1 MNIFFI
7 GDIVGRPGRAAVQ
20 DWLPKLREEF
30 PIDIV
35 VANAENAAGGLGA
48 TAEILDDLTQLGI
61 QAFTL
66 GNHTWRRKSLID
78 DIDRYNN
85 IARPANYPDVVPG
98 SGSVIVELSDGRKL
112 GIVNLLGRVFMEAY
126 ACPFEAA
133 LREIDS
139 LRETTPTI
147 LVDMHAEATSEK
159 IAMGWFLDGQCSAV
173 LGTHTHV
180 PTADECILPGGTAY
194 ITDVGMTG
202 PMDSVIGVEK
212 EPVIEKFLTGL
223 PTEFRV
229 AKDRPGI
236 CGAYIQ
242 IDDQTGRAES
252 ITRVMR
258 CSH

>member
-1 MNIFFI
+1 MNILFI
-7 GDIVGRPGRAAVQ
+7 GDIVGRPGRAAVK
-20 DWLPKLREEF
+20 DWLPQLHEEF

-48 TAEILDDLTQLGI
+48 TAEILNDLTQLGI

-66 GNHTWRRKSLID
+66 GNHTWRRKSLIS
-78 DIDRYNN
+78 DIENYSNV
-85 IARPANYPDVVPG
+85 ARPANYPDAAPG
-98 SGSVIVELSDGRKL
+98 SGSIMIELADGRKL

-126 ACPFEAA
+126 ACPFETA
-133 LREIDS
+133 LKELDK
-139 LRETTPTI
+139 LRKTTSTL
-147 LVDMHAEATSEK
+147 LVDIHAEATSEK
-159 IAMGWFLDGQCSAV
+159 IALGWFLDGKCSAV

-180 PTADECILPGGTAY
+180 QTADECVRPRGTAY

-212 EPVIEKFLTGL
+212 EPVIQKFLTGL

-229 AKDRPGI
+229 AKNRPGI
-236 CGAYIQ
+236 CGVYIQ
-242 IDDQTGRAES
+242 TDDQSGRTES

-258 CSH
+258 CSN

>member
-1 MNIFFI
+1 MNILFI

-20 DWLPKLREEF
+20 DWLPELRQEF

-35 VANAENAAGGLGA
+35 VANAENVAGGLGA
-48 TAEILDDLTQLGI
+48 TAEILDDLTKLGI

-66 GNHTWRRKSLID
+66 GNHTWRRKSLVG
-78 DIDRYNN
+78 DIDRFSNVL
-85 IARPANYPDVVPG
+85 RPANYPDVVPG
-98 SGSVIVELSDGRKL
+98 KGAITVELSDGRKL

-126 ACPFEAA
+126 ACPFETAR
-133 LREIDS
+133 REIDT
-139 LRETTPTI
+139 LRKTTTTI
-147 LVDMHAEATSEK
+147 LVDIHAEATSEK
-159 IAMGWFLDGQCSAV
+159 IALGWFLDGHCSAV
-173 LGTHTHV
+173 IGTHTHV
-180 PTADECILPGGTAY
+180 QTADECVLPGGTAY

-212 EPVIEKFLTGL
+212 ELVIEKFLTGL

-242 IDDQTGRAES
+242 TDDQTGRAES